1 MDTSFNTNTAVAS
14 PRDTHELWE
23 IFKNAEDLP
32 TLPEVAIKLQ
42 ETVDDPHSSAKDVAK
57 IISDDPAI
65 ATKVLKVVNSV
76 FYAPNQGEPITELQF
91 AIARLGFVTVV
102 NIALSTS
109 IFQAFSRT
117 QMPVFDRRE
126 FWKHSISVGIVAT
139 VLYDFCANH
148 VSQHLTRDQIHLAGI
163 VHDMGKIL
171 FERYANEEF
180 HAAIDSAGKEDLPAI
195 KEETRLVGMGH
206 DEAGGWLAEKWKLGS
221 AIEAAVRWHHNPS
234 DCPDDNLRSLVELI
248 HMADYIC
255 HNQQLGD
262 SGNPFP
268 VYDSDIR
275 EKLGLTP
282 EKIGELMDIVKIDA
296 ANSDVL
302 LSLSE

>member
-1 MDTSFNTNTAVAS
+1 MDINLDCNAAVAT
-14 PRDTHELWE
+14 PRDPHEIWQIL
-23 IFKNAEDLP
+23 KNAEDLP
-32 TLPEVAIKLQ
+32 TLPEVAIRLQ
-42 ETVDDPHSSAKDVAK
+42 ETVDDPHSSARDVAR
-57 IISDDPAI
+57 IIGDDPAI

-76 FYAPNQGEPITELQF
+76 FYAPTQGEPITELQF

-117 QMPVFDRRE
+117 QMPIFDRRE
-126 FWKHSISVGIVAT
+126 FWKHSICVGIVAT

-180 HAAIDSAGKEDLPAI
+180 HMALDNARKEDLPAM
-195 KEETRLVGMGH
+195 KEEARMIGLGH
-206 DEAGGWLAEKWKLGS
+206 DEAGGWLAEKWKLGP
-221 AIEAAVRWHHNPS
+221 AIEAAVRWHHEPLS
-234 DCPDDNLRSLVELI
+234 CPDENLQGLVELI

-255 HNQQLGD
+255 HNQELGD

-268 VYDSDIR
+268 IYESGVR
-275 EKLGLTP
+275 ERLGLTP
-282 EKIGELMDIVKIDA
+282 DKIGELMGIVRIDA